1 MLEDL
6 IVRPET
12 VDDFPTVREVVNVAF
27 QNDDEGEADLIDAL
41 RAEPG
46 YTPELSLVAEL
57 NGAVVGHIIFSDAY
71 VDMDNG
77 RVSAISLGPLAVHP
91 EWQRQGIGSRLVEE
105 GLAAGRR
112 LGHRIAVVIGHSTY
126 YPRFGFLRARPLGI
140 EMALGRREESRMI
153 IELAPGALD
162 GVRGTVYFSPAFGEE

>member
-1 MLEDL
+1 MLEDI

-12 VDDFPTVREVVNVAF
+12 VGDFPAVREVVNVAF

-46 YTPELSLVAEL
+46 FTPELSLVAEL
-57 NGAVVGHIIFSDAY
+57 NGTVVGHIIFSDAY
-71 VDMDNG
+71 IETDDG
-77 RVSAISLGPLAVHP
+77 RVSAICLGPLAVHP
-91 EWQRQGIGSRLVEE
+91 DWQKRGIGSRLVEE

-126 YPRFGFLRARPLGI
+126 YPRFGFERGRPLGI
-140 EMALGRREESRMI
+140 EMVLGRREESRMI